1 MGLDIPNPLKH
12 LSKPEI
18 YATIA
23 GAVGIGGYF
32 VYRHHSAT
40 GSWNPWS
47 SGSSAASTSDITGTG
62 VIPDPGSGLTTTGYG
77 GSSATGSGYGQAPA
91 VTGLDGSTNAAPGSA
106 GSTVY
111 TDNGAWAQAATAG
124 LASIGYSATDVAT
137 ALGLFLNGQQL
148 TADQAKLVNAA
159 IAEFNRP
166 PQGNPQIILAPVTQ
180 PGNTGTGVS
189 GPPSVSGGHVVSSD
203 GNDAVVAW
211 TGTNAVKYDTTITGP
226 GKINGQKASVS
237 QPQAVYSGLE
247 PGHSYTV
254 EVVPYNAS
262 GKSGPSGHID
272 LKTPPVPVAKK
283 G

>member
-1 MGLDIPNPLKH
+1 MGLNIPNPLKH

-18 YATIA
+18 YATLA
-23 GAVGIGGYF
+23 GTAGIGGYF
-32 VYRHHSAT
+32 VYRHHKST

-47 SGSSAASTSDITGTG
+47 AGTAAATSDITGTG
-62 VIPDPGSGLTTTGYG
+62 VIPDPGTGLTTTGFG

-137 ALGLFLNGQQL
+137 ALGLFLNGQQV
-148 TADQAKLVNAA
+148 TPDQAKLINAA

-166 PQGNPQIILAPVTQ
+166 PQGNPQIILAPISQ
-180 PGNTGTGVS
+180 PGSTGGGVS
-189 GPPSVSGGHVVSSD
+189 GPPSVSAGHIVSSD

-211 TGTNAVKYDTTITGP
+211 TGTNAVRYATEISGP
-226 GKINGQKASVS
+226 GKINGQRSTVT
-237 QPQAVYSGLE
+237 QPQAVYSGLV

-254 EVVPYNAS
+254 TVVPYNAS
-262 GKSGPSGHID
+262 GKSGASGHID
-272 LKTPPVPVAKK
+272 LKTPPVPVPAKK
-283 G
+283 